1 MLENGYQTHFPQ
13 IKTKGTHSNLRLEDK
28 LGYTKK
34 YTEKTFEFTFRV
46 LCKEIAKIARS
57 MRNWEMGQ
65 QTIVAIQRYSI
76 LNNLGLHQTAIY
88 IAGVTRSDEFMKL
101 KLFELCNLLTILC
114 FTRKRF
120 GAN

>member
-1 MLENGYQTHFPQ
+1 
-13 IKTKGTHSNLRLEDK
+13 
-28 LGYTKK
+28 
-34 YTEKTFEFTFRV
+34 
-46 LCKEIAKIARS
+46 
-57 MRNWEMGQ
+57 MRNWEMEQ

-76 LNNLGLHQTAIY
+76 LNNLGLHQTAIF

-101 KLFELCNLLTILC
+101 KLFELCNTLTILC